1 MRRYLVASAALLLV
15 IGAAT
20 TETGIGGAAVSKGH
34 LKSEA
39 LSISNFPT
47 GWSVDN
53 SANTGDQGCVSAL
66 RNPGSHVTKVVVK
79 FSDGNAPDL
88 EEVLMAGPGASRT
101 FAKLSHTLSKCKSYT
116 ATSGG
121 QTTTVHVGA
130 MSFPPV
136 GQSSSAYLFTLAVQG
151 INIGA
156 DVVLFRVGQTYG
168 AVEYEDIGSP
178 DITQAQ
184 AYVTEAVNK
193 VEGKPTKTPSRF

>member
-1 MRRYLVASAALLLV
+1 M
-15 IGAAT
+15 
-20 TETGIGGAAVSKGH
+20 TGIGSAGATVSKGH

-53 SANTGDQGCVSAL
+53 SANTGNQGCVSAL
-66 RNPGSHVTKVVVK
+66 RDPGSHVTKVDVK

-88 EEVLMAGPGASRT
+88 EEVLMSGSGASRR
-101 FAKLSHTLSKCKSYT
+101 FAKVSHALSKCKSYT
-116 ATSGG
+116 ASSGG
-121 QTTTVHVGA
+121 QTATVHVGA

-136 GQSSSAYLFTLAVQG
+136 GQSSSAYSFTLTVQG
-151 INIGA
+151 INLGA
-156 DVVLFRVGQTYG
+156 DLVLFRFGQTYG

-193 VEGKPTKTPSRF
+193 VEGKPTKTPPRF